1 MTHLRLQT
9 PADHGAVETL
19 LDAAFGT
26 TRKAKSAYALRAGVP
41 SIAALSFV
49 AVQDGDILGCIR
61 FTPVAVDP
69 LAGSAAMTGLL
80 LLGPLAVEPAHHG
93 VGIGQSLVDH
103 GLAAA
108 AALEYQAAILVG
120 DPEYYGRF
128 GFDHSLVSGIVIP
141 AEADQTRVQGHE
153 ITPGS
158 FDGISGTLV
167 PFTPPGS
174 GQTAQN

>member
-1 MTHLRLQT
+1 MTHTRLQT
-9 PADHGAVETL
+9 PADHAAVETL

-26 TRKAKSAYALRAGVP
+26 TRRGKSAYALRAGVP
-41 SIAALSFV
+41 PIAELSFV
-49 AVQDGDILGCIR
+49 AEQDGIILGCIH

-69 LAGSAAMTGLL
+69 LPGSAAIAELL
-80 LLGPLAVEPAHHG
+80 LLGPLAVEPDHHG

-108 AALEYQAAILVG
+108 AALGYQAAILVG
-120 DPEYYGRF
+120 DPAYYGRF
-128 GFDHSLVSGIVIP
+128 GFDHDLVSGIVVP

-158 FDGISGTLV
+158 FHGVSGALV
-167 PFTPPGS
+167 PFTPPRS
-174 GQTAQN
+174 RQAAEN

>member
-1 MTHLRLQT
+1 VTHLRLQT
-9 PADHGAVETL
+9 PADHEAVETL

-26 TRKAKSAYALRAGVP
+26 ARKAKSAYALRAGVP

-49 AVQDGDILGCIR
+49 AAQDGDILGCIR

-69 LAGSAAMTGLL
+69 RAGSATMTGLL

-108 AALEYQAAILVG
+108 TALGYQAAILIG

-128 GFDHSLVSGIVIP
+128 GFDHGLVSGIVIP
-141 AEADQTRVQGHE
+141 AEVDQARVQGHE

-158 FDGISGTLV
+158 FNGVSGKLV
-167 PFTPPGS
+167 PFTPPRS
-174 GQTAQN
+174 RQAAQN